1 MGQKKKSSKPK
12 AKQNKRKVNTVKKRH
27 NNSVNKSGQ
36 GKETERLIEIDPG
49 NGVTSIEEYEGLT
62 FNGKIASGRG
72 SDMLVNN
79 LTSTQCEGSCGL
91 EGTLHE
97 RTGHKENE
105 NNKGDASENS
115 KDNSLD

>member
-12 AKQNKRKVNTVKKRH
+12 AKQNKRKVNTVNKRY
-27 NNSVNKSGQ
+27 NNSVNK
-36 GKETERLIEIDPG
+36 KERLVEIDPG
-49 NGVTSIEEYEGLT
+49 NGVTSIEEYEGLA

-72 SDMLVNN
+72 SDMIVNN
-79 LTSTQCEGSCGL
+79 LTSMQCEGSCGL

-105 NNKGDASENS
+105 DNKEDASE
-115 KDNSLD
+115 KQ

>member
-27 NNSVNKSGQ
+27 NNSVNN
-36 GKETERLIEIDPG
+36 KEAERLVEIDPG
-49 NGVTSIEEYEGLT
+49 NGVTSIEEYEGMT

-79 LTSTQCEGSCGL
+79 LTSMQCEGSC
-91 EGTLHE
+91 
-97 RTGHKENE
+97 N
-105 NNKGDASENS
+105 
-115 KDNSLD
+115 

>member
-1 MGQKKKSSKPK
+1 MRYSREEGRKTLVKRKKSSKPK
-12 AKQNKRKVNTVKKRH
+12 AKQNKRKFNAVKKRH
-27 NNSVNKSGQ
+27 NNNIIENRQSA
-36 GKETERLIEIDPG
+36 KENDTERLVEIDPG

-97 RTGHKENE
+97 RTGHKEN
-105 NNKGDASENS
+105 
-115 KDNSLD
+115 